1 MKANIIKKIS
11 KIQEKRNL
19 IKNKQ
24 KLKKDFNKRLKNI
37 HKEIRKAAQLG
48 YSNVKITI
56 GEDYESK
63 ICESLADHLETEG
76 FKVTLDYDCYRFKC
90 ILIVNWEDNEK
101 EIQD

>member
-1 MKANIIKKIS
+1 MDINVIKRIS
-11 KIQEKRNL
+11 KIQEKRNSM
-19 IKNKQ
+19 KAKQ

-37 HKEIRKAAQLG
+37 HKQIRKAAQLG
-48 YSNVKITI
+48 YSGVKIAV

-63 ICESLADHLETEG
+63 VCESLAEYIETEG
-76 FKVTLDYDCYRFKC
+76 FSVTLDYDCYQSKC